1 MKFYKFQ
8 AILISNNCTAVI
20 EFFQLMTEK
29 ENTVLVEECGNNEV
43 FDKQPKNSFLTRS
56 GTWKINNGL
65 LTCLFQIYPKSEAH

>member
-20 EFFQLMTEK
+20 EFYHLMTEK
-29 ENTVLVEECGNNEV
+29 ENTVLVEECGNNKV

-56 GTWKINNGL
+56 GTWKINDGL
-65 LTCLFQIYPKSEAH
+65 LTCLFQIYPKFEAH

>member
-20 EFFQLMTEK
+20 EFYQLMTEK
-29 ENTVLVEECGNNEV
+29 KNTVSVEECGNNEV

-56 GTWKINNGL
+56 GTWKINDGL
-65 LTCLFQIYPKSEAH
+65 LTCLFQIYPKFEAH